1 MSIGCGSASS
11 YCGAGCL
18 PAFGDCTSSQRLA
31 IRNANHHLEARATSV
46 VQVAATGA
54 GPDYTYPPIPTVTVY
69 ATTVYVTIPYVDI
82 SSSAVSSLQS
92 QAMGSSVPTSSA
104 TLILSS
110 SSVPDAMSS
119 FSGSITA
126 TTASITPAMTMSS
139 VVSSTNSAAP
149 SAAPV
154 ARPSDFCLRV
164 VTPNTFITG
173 WAIKQSNP
181 GGSNGAFLIDPV
193 VGGKYP
199 TVAHYSIGDQKE
211 LTVTTPGTQ
220 GILLTGHSRGTGSM
234 FRYTV
239 PYSSFFATTCDIKT
253 DVAGFVGQQILKCT
267 GGFASQSAQTF
278 TGFRYGTVDNN
289 GVNYLFATDDFT
301 TNTPDDFV
309 IELGVFTGD
318 DCLKDSIVSSAV
330 SAASTP
336 TTSSV
341 QQSPADFS
349 ATVAVPSSSTVLSST
364 VLISSSVVAPSPAP
378 VPSNFCLKVVRPGVR
393 STGWIVR
400 QTNLENGNYRL
411 DPAVGGSNPYTSRF
425 TLDNINQLISTT
437 PGIEPGTRAGY
448 STSTGSTM
456 RYFSTRATYL
466 GVICSVKSDV
476 SGYEGRQLLKCTGGF
491 RGKVYTGWRQYTFVS
506 SSGER
511 IQWLQG
517 TDNLTT
523 TNDTN
528 DNFLIELGL
537 FTGGDCPVNDVPTA
551 LSSASSDVM
560 ALSSSVPTPS
570 ADPVSSSS
578 VNSVVSSTPTPI

>member
-1 MSIGCGSASS
+1 MSTGCGSASS

-18 PAFGDCTSSQRLA
+18 PAFGDCNSSQRLA
-31 IRNANHHLEARATSV
+31 IRNVNHHLEARATPV
-46 VQVAATGA
+46 VQAAATGA

-69 ATTVYVTIPYVDI
+69 AATVYVTEPYMDI

-92 QAMGSSVPTSSA
+92 QSLGSSAPTSSA

-110 SSVPDAMSS
+110 SSVPDTMSS
-119 FSGSITA
+119 FSASITA
-126 TTASITPAMTMSS
+126 TPASMPPTMTMSS
-139 VVSSTNSAAP
+139 VVSLPNSATP

-173 WAIKQSNP
+173 WAIKESNP
-181 GGSNGAFLIDPV
+181 GGSNGAFFIDPV
-193 VGGKYP
+193 IGGKYP
-199 TVAHYSIGDQKE
+199 TVAHYSIGDQNK

-220 GILLTGHSRGTGSM
+220 GIILTGHSRGTGNM

-239 PYSSFFATTCDIKT
+239 PYSSLLATTCDIKT
-253 DVAGFVGQQILKCT
+253 DVTGFVGQQILKCT
-267 GGFASQSAQTF
+267 GGFASQPVETF

-289 GVNYLFATDDFT
+289 GENYLFATDDFT
-301 TNTPDDFV
+301 TKTPDDFV

-318 DCLKDSIVSSAV
+318 NCLKDSIVSSAV
-330 SAASTP
+330 SAAPTS
-336 TTSSV
+336 TTSRAE
-341 QQSPADFS
+341 QSPADFS
-349 ATVAVPSSSTVLSST
+349 ATMSVPSSSAVLSST
-364 VLISSSVVAPSPAP
+364 VLISSSVVAPSSAP

-400 QTNLENGNYRL
+400 QPNLENGNYRL

-425 TLDNINQLISTT
+425 TLDDINQLISTT
-437 PGIEPGTRAGY
+437 PGIETGTRSGY
-448 STSTGSTM
+448 TTSTGATM
-456 RYFSTRATYL
+456 RYFSTRVTYL

-476 SGYEGRQLLKCTGGF
+476 SGYEGQQLLKCTGGF

-506 SSGER
+506 SLGER

-517 TDNLTT
+517 TDDLTT

-537 FTGGDCPVNDVPTA
+537 FTGGDCPVGDAPA
-551 LSSASSDVM
+551 APSSASSDVM
-560 ALSSSVPTPS
+560 ASSSSVPTPS